1 MTENIRGIG
10 INTSSVNNYNNPAKN
25 AEAKPE
31 EAQKQTEQA
40 APQRAQVKADDV
52 LSFMAQQ
59 AIVAKPEVTAQRTY
73 DVSKYVTPEQAAR
86 IAGFVTSFE
95 DQVAKGLVAIE
106 AELGPNSGLTEQAK
120 YEIAAKMVK

>member
-10 INTSSVNNYNNPAKN
+10 INTGSVNNYNNPAKN

-31 EAQKQTEQA
+31 ETETKNPQA
-40 APQRAQVKADDV
+40 APQKSQVKADDV

-59 AIVAKPEVTAQRTY
+59 AIVAKPQVAAQRTY

-95 DQVAKGLVAIE
+95 DQVAEGLTAIE
-106 AELGPNSGLTEQAK
+106 AEFGPNSGLSEQAK
-120 YEIAAKMVK
+120 YEIAANMVK